1 MSLAT
6 RFSKNG
12 IASAALCCGILLFA
26 LFPLFSSCSSG
37 GGDGNADEYA
47 YVETNLEQA
56 IEPYAAICLA
66 KLKSQ
71 NNYDVFFAGDSNI
84 LRGGFETDFAEY
96 NCANLGVSSSTIKNW
111 IKYNRF
117 VEPGKYGKGDGKKLF
132 LMVGVNSLILGI
144 FDDDSVSVNAALYD
158 TLIKEIKYKF
168 PNLKL
173 YLHSVLPVSKNLE
186 WSKKDMLTQNIKDF
200 NKQIERI
207 AAENGA
213 TFIDLYPLYSD
224 GDGWRKEGMDSGD
237 GLHLAGSAYSIWY
250 DAVRP
255 YLAE

>member
-37 GGDGNADEYA
+37 GGDEKDD
-47 YVETNLEQA
+47 LERA

-66 KLKSQ
+66 RINEQ
-71 NNYDVFFAGDSNI
+71 RNYDVFFAGDSNI
-84 LRGGFETDFAEY
+84 LRGIFEITFADY
-96 NCANLGVSSSTIKNW
+96 NCANLGVSSSTIKHW
-111 IKYNRF
+111 IKYNRV

-132 LMVGVNSLILGI
+132 LMVGVNSLII
-144 FDDDSVSVNAALYD
+144 DVFESDAVSKNAALYE
-158 TLIKEIKYKF
+158 TLIKEIKEKF

-173 YLHSVLPVSKNLE
+173 YLHSVLPLGKDLE
-186 WSKKDMLTQNIKDF
+186 WSPKNIVNQNIREF

-224 GDGWRKEGMDSGD
+224 GDGWQKEGLGCGD
-237 GLHLAGSAYSIWY
+237 GIHLAGSAYSIWY

-255 YLAE
+255 YLSE